1 MKKYLILFILFI
13 PFFFFVGWI
22 CLLSTQ
28 VAEGKIVEVPIT
40 GYDPRDL
47 LRGHYLRYQ
56 IDTNRFRRSDYPE
69 CHLPRGWDNRF
80 FIPDE
85 SAEWL
90 DRVFRSNR
98 YRFSLLFSCQ
108 KGRKAIATELL
119 INGQNWEEFK
129 KENE

>member
-1 MKKYLILFILFI
+1 MKKYLILFVLLI
-13 PFFFFVGWI
+13 PFLFFIGWI
-22 CLLSTQ
+22 YTLSTQ
-28 VAEGKIVEVPIT
+28 VEEGRLVAVPIT

-56 IDTNRFRRSDYPE
+56 IDTRQFKKSDYPE
-69 CHLPRGWDNRF
+69 CRLPKGWDNRF
-80 FIPDE
+80 FIPEE

-119 INGQNWEEFK
+119 INGENWEEFK